1 MPGLRT
7 IGRRLTAGVGL
18 VVALSG
24 LAGVFGIRSATTM
37 SHGFDGLFASAA
49 DESRASAAIRSDVLH
64 MQRHLKDAA
73 LAADAAASARELA
86 RADSSWTEA
95 WDELETLQASWHG
108 HPSVVQSV
116 RDDLEVSLRGV
127 SVADVEALVPLGPF
141 GTANPE
147 PVLILRGKADT
158 PASAMAAHPILKAFG
173 ALSLLGILL
182 FGAAAFQIGYYPAWT
197 PIVFVVGSL
206 VTLGVIATGR
216 SMTIAILANF
226 AVSLALFAMSWQVV
240 V

>member
-1 MPGLRT
+1 MIQTLSAVMAAAAVCWFVSDVVELKAGGHTRLNL
-7 IGRRLTAGVGL
+7 RLTIAYHLLAVVGIW
-18 VVALSG
+18 G
-24 LAGVFGIRSATTM
+24 LHLAQVEDGPRTM
-37 SHGFDGLFASAA
+37 SL
-49 DESRASAAIRSDVLH
+49 L
-64 MQRHLKDAA
+64 
-73 LAADAAASARELA
+73 
-86 RADSSWTEA
+86 
-95 WDELETLQASWHG
+95 
-108 HPSVVQSV
+108 
-116 RDDLEVSLRGV
+116 
-127 SVADVEALVPLGPF
+127 
-141 GTANPE
+141 GTALLSIGYLVLTLV